1 MRPTWQR
8 LGLCAS
14 HMFFGVGVAVAL
26 LVAQARFVRTIAI
39 VHSPKPADGRRVF
52 VQCAHNWKNHGITFP
67 LSRCSIQEGRDESEM
82 VLRVT
87 GERGH
92 WHIGLTGAFIH
103 GRPISSVLEAR
114 DAILDEWKEG
124 RRHGKWTMKTKVDDR
139 WKSGPIVRQG
149 R

>member
-1 MRPTWQR
+1 M
-8 LGLCAS
+8 
-14 HMFFGVGVAVAL
+14 AVAL

>member
-1 MRPTWQR
+1 M
-8 LGLCAS
+8 
-14 HMFFGVGVAVAL
+14 AVAL

-39 VHSPKPADGRRVF
+39 VPSIKPAEGRQLF

-82 VLRVT
+82 VLRVS

-103 GRPISSVLEAR
+103 GRPTSGVLDAR

-124 RRHGKWTMKTKVDDR
+124 RRRGRWTTKVIDDR